1 MAQHND
7 LGIKGEA
14 AARDYLI
21 LKGYKILDINWRY
34 EKCELDIVCEVD
46 KLIVFVEVKTRSN
59 TDFGSPAE
67 FVGAAK
73 QAKLIEGAEA
83 YLEQKNSEKEIRFDI
98 IEVLYQN
105 NTFKIVHMEDAIRD
119 GI

>member
-59 TDFGSPAE
+59 TDFGTPAE

-83 YLEQKNSEKEIRFDI
+83 YLEQKNRDQEIRFDI
-98 IEVLYQN
+98 IEVLFLN
-105 NTFKIVHMEDAIRD
+105 ERFEINHLEDAIKD
-119 GI
+119 DL